1 MVSTRNKLGAARL
14 ATDPE
19 SVAAAKEAGLRYVN
33 DDDPG
38 ITRERAGDDFAYR
51 GVDGRKLRDAETLGR
66 IKALVIPPAWT
77 DVWICAQPRGHI
89 QATGRDVRGRKQYR
103 YHAKWRETRDTAKFA
118 HMAAFGRALPRSRA
132 AVDADLR
139 RRDLSRE
146 RVLATIVRLLEL
158 TLVRI
163 GNDEYARS
171 NKSFGLTTL
180 RNRHLKTEGAALVL
194 DFRGKSGVRH
204 KAKIGDRRV
213 ANIVRKLHDMPGQ
226 RLFQYQDDDGMPRQ
240 IDSADVNDYLRDI
253 SGEDITAKDFRTW
266 AATLAAAQQLAVA
279 DPPLSEAEAK
289 RQLVTCVKETAGLLG
304 NTPAVC
310 RKAYIHPEVF
320 TGWRAGALAGRFT
333 GDLDADEAALIGFL
347 DSIA

>member
-1 MVSTRNKLGAARL
+1 L

-19 SVAAAKEAGLRYVN
+19 SIAAAKEAGLRHVN

-38 ITRERAGDDFAYR
+38 IARRPTGDGFAYH
-51 GVDGRKLRDAETLGR
+51 GPDGTRLRDKAALAR
-66 IKALVIPPAWT
+66 IKALVIPPAWI
-77 DVWICAQPRGHI
+77 DVWICADPRGHI

-103 YHAKWRETRDTAKFA
+103 YHAKWRETRDTAKFG
-118 HMAAFGRALPRSRA
+118 HMAAFGRALPAIRA
-132 AVDADLR
+132 AVDKDLG

-146 RVLATIVRLLEL
+146 RVLATVVRLLEQ

-163 GNDEYARS
+163 GNDEYART

-180 RNRHLKTEGAALVL
+180 RNRHLKADGAALVL

-204 KAKIGDRRV
+204 RARIGDRRI
-213 ANIVRKLHDMPGQ
+213 ATIVRRLRELPGQ
-226 RLFQYQDDDGMPRQ
+226 RLFQYEDDGVIYQ
-240 IDSADVNDYLRDI
+240 IGSSDVNDYLRAV
-253 SGEDITAKDFRTW
+253 SCEDITAKDFRTW
-266 AATLAAAQQLAVA
+266 AATLAAAQQLAAA
-279 DPPLSEAEAK
+279 DPPLSEVEAK
-289 RQLVTCVKETAGLLG
+289 RQLVACVKDTARLLG

-310 RKAYIHPEVF
+310 RKAYIHPQVF

-333 GDLDADEAALIGFL
+333 GDLDRDEAALIRFL

>member
-1 MVSTRNKLGAARL
+1 L
-14 ATDPE
+14 AIDPE
-19 SVAAAKEAGLRYVN
+19 SIAAAKDAGLRHVN

-38 ITRERAGDDFAYR
+38 IARRPTGDGLAYF
-51 GVDGRKLRDAETLGR
+51 GVDGTKLRDKAALAR
-66 IKALVIPPAWT
+66 IKALVVPPAWT
-77 DVWICAQPRGHI
+77 DVWICADPRGHI

-103 YHAKWRETRDTAKFA
+103 YHAKWRETRDTAKFG
-118 HMAAFGRALPRSRA
+118 HMAAFGRALPAIRA
-132 AVDADLR
+132 AVDKDLG

-146 RVLATIVRLLEL
+146 RVLATVVRLLEQ

-163 GNDEYARS
+163 GNDEYART

-180 RNRHLKTEGAALVL
+180 RNRHLKADGAALVL

-204 KAKIGDRRV
+204 RARIGDRRI
-213 ANIVRKLHDMPGQ
+213 ATIVRRLRELPGQ
-226 RLFQYQDDDGMPRQ
+226 RLFQYEDDGVIYQ
-240 IDSADVNDYLRDI
+240 IGSSDVNDYLRAV

-266 AATLAAAQQLAVA
+266 AATLAAAQQLAAA
-279 DPPLSEAEAK
+279 DPPLSEVEAK
-289 RQLVTCVKETAGLLG
+289 RQLVACVKDTARLLG

-310 RKAYIHPEVF
+310 RKAYIHPQVF

-333 GDLDADEAALIGFL
+333 GDLDRDEAALIRFL